1 VSVPA
6 AIDLHSGCVRVIERN
21 SRRGRKD
28 VFDGIRVYAGI
39 LVNFQ
44 HRRSALNEIAGQ
56 LELQNV
62 HLGGCFCKNDTGPA
76 CNEKSQQNQ
85 PTFASRN
92 GHRMPYPDVADL
104 YKAANSLLCKS
115 YGAG

>member
-1 VSVPA
+1 MAAFANQVAVITGAGSGLGRQLAMLLAGEGAAIA
-6 AIDLHSGCVRVIERN
+6 AIDLHPCCVRVIERN

-28 VFDGIRVYAGI
+28 VFDGICVYAGI

-62 HLGGCFCKNDTGPA
+62 HLGGCFCKNNTGPA
-76 CNEKSQQNQ
+76 CNEKSQ
-85 PTFASRN
+85 RN
-92 GHRMPYPDVADL
+92 LPEGH
-104 YKAANSLLCKS
+104 S
-115 YGAG
+115 